1 MAPQK
6 SLISQTKRMVTSHR
20 LQGTST
26 SVPSIGDHWKHL
38 LWRQSRLG
46 AQPPRAF
53 LQYLGVG
60 GEIFVLA

>member
-6 SLISQTKRMVTSHR
+6 SLISQTNRMVTSHL

-38 LWRQSRLG
+38 LWRHSRLG

-53 LQYLGVG
+53 LQYLR
-60 GEIFVLA
+60 E